1 MGMMGAALAEA
12 DKVFDWAVTKRLLG
26 YLSPYGRNVR
36 IALGGALLTVLGYI
50 AGPPLIGFAVDE
62 GILKG
67 NLHYVLLGVITYLL
81 LDGAAQ
87 IGFRVQVMNMSFA
100 GQRIIQKLRDELFSH
115 IQRLSLS
122 FFSSYETGKLIAR
135 VIGDVNV
142 LREAIT
148 FAVVGAVRDIL
159 ILFGIVIAMLF
170 ISLPLTM
177 IALVVVAVVTIMAN
191 YWRIYARKAYNLQ
204 RETNSANNAELSEAF
219 NAIRVT
225 QAYARQGQ
233 NYRRFA
239 EQINHAH
246 LKSSLRAA
254 WVASLFFPG
263 IELVGGVALG
273 ALVYVGGS
281 LVLDQTISVATLLT
295 FVLYIEQLFFPIRML
310 AQRYNIFQA
319 VMAAGG
325 KIFTLMDTPLDIQ
338 DAPDAVEL
346 PTIQGHVRFEDV
358 SFAYPPM
365 KVSERYGQNGKHSK
379 NGKHGASNGSNGQNH
394 DHSGSLSDNSTPP
407 AVLKHVTLDVPHG
420 YTVALVGHTGA
431 GKTSIVKLLSRF
443 YEVSEGRI
451 TIDGYDIRKVTQ
463 ESLRR
468 QMGVV
473 VQETHLFSGTVMDNI
488 RYGRLDASDEEV
500 IEAAKAVGADAFISK
515 LENGYYTEV
524 REGGAILSAGQK
536 QLISFA
542 RALLAD
548 PRILILDEATSS
560 IDTQT
565 EKVIQDALK
574 RLLKGRTSFVIAHR
588 LSTITS
594 ADLIVVMDHGMIVE
608 QGSHQALL
616 AQGGAYRDLYTMAY
630 ARPLE
635 ATSLHHSAN

>member
-1 MGMMGAALAEA
+1 MGMMGAAVAEA

-26 YLSPYGRNVR
+26 YLAPYGRNVR
-36 IALGGALLTVLGYI
+36 TALAGALMTVIGYI
-50 AGPPLIGFAVDE
+50 FGPPLIGFAVDE

-67 NLHYVLLGVITYLL
+67 NWQYVLLGVIAYLT

-87 IGFRVQVMNMSFA
+87 LGFHIQVLNMSFA
-100 GQRIIQKLRDELFSH
+100 GQRIIQRLRDELFTH

-122 FFSSYETGKLIAR
+122 FFSNYETGKLIAR

-148 FAVVGAVRDIL
+148 FAVVGAVRDVL
-159 ILFGIVIAMLF
+159 ILLGIIVAMLF
-170 ISLPLTM
+170 ISLPLTL
-177 IALVVVAVVTIMAN
+177 IALVVVTVVAIMAN
-191 YWRIYARKAYNLQ
+191 YWRIYARKAYLWQ

-225 QAYARQGQ
+225 QAYARQAY

-239 EQINHAH
+239 ERINRAH

-254 WVASLFFPG
+254 LIASLFFPG

-273 ALVYVGGS
+273 TLIYVGGS
-281 LVLDQTISVATLLT
+281 LVLEQTISVATLLT

-319 VMAAGG
+319 VMAAGS
-325 KIFTLMDTPLDIQ
+325 KIFALMDTPLDIQ
-338 DAPDAVEL
+338 DAPEAIAL
-346 PTIQGHVRFEDV
+346 PPIKGHVRFEDV
-358 SFAYPPM
+358 SFAYPPLR
-365 KVSERYGQNGKHSK
+365 VSERHKRNGKPQDESE
-379 NGKHGASNGSNGQNH
+379 
-394 DHSGSLSDNSTPP
+394 SLTDQRTPP
-407 AVLKHVTLDVPHG
+407 VVLRHVTLDVPAG
-420 YTVALVGHTGA
+420 ATVALVGHTGA
-431 GKTSIVKLLSRF
+431 GKTSIVKLLARF
-443 YEVSEGRI
+443 YEVTEGRI
-451 TIDGYDIRKVTQ
+451 TIDGYDIRNVTQ

-473 VQETHLFSGTVMDNI
+473 TQETHLFSGTVMDNI
-488 RYGRLDASDEEV
+488 RYGRLDAPDEDV
-500 IEAAKAVGADAFISK
+500 IAAAKAVGADEFISR
-515 LENGYYTEV
+515 LEHGYYTEV
-524 REGGAILSAGQK
+524 REGGALLSAGQK
-536 QLISFA
+536 QLIAFA

-548 PRILILDEATSS
+548 PRILILDEATSN

-565 EKVIQDALK
+565 ERVIQEALR

-588 LSTITS
+588 LSTIVN

-608 QGSHQALL
+608 QGTHTELL
-616 AQGGAYRDLYTMAY
+616 AKGGLYRDLYTMAY

-635 ATSLHHSAN
+635 ATSLQQTR